1 MAVAVGQPAPDFV
14 LPDHEG
20 NEIRLSDLRGRWVL
34 LVFYPLDFSPVC
46 TDQLSVYEE
55 ALPELRERGV
65 EVLGISVDSAFCHR
79 AFRQKLG
86 ITTRLLADF
95 HPKGAVT
102 RSYGYYIEE
111 RGHGERALVLID
123 PDGVVRWAHKSP
135 TPLEIPGIN
144 LVFDELERQAAA

>member
-1 MAVAVGQPAPDFV
+1 MAVAVGQRAPDFV

-65 EVLGISVDSAFCHR
+65 EVLGISVDAS
-79 AFRQKLG
+79 
-86 ITTRLLADF
+86 TR
-95 HPKGAVT
+95 
-102 RSYGYYIEE
+102 
-111 RGHGERALVLID
+111 
-123 PDGVVRWAHKSP
+123 
-135 TPLEIPGIN
+135 
-144 LVFDELERQAAA
+144 

>member
-1 MAVAVGQPAPDFV
+1 MAVAAGQPAPEFT

-20 NEIRLSDLRGRWVL
+20 REVSLSDLRGRWVL

-65 EVLGISVDSAFCHR
+65 EVLGISVDSPFCHR
-79 AFRQKLG
+79 AFREQLG
-86 ITTRLLADF
+86 ISTTLLSDF

-102 RSYGYYIEE
+102 ERYGFYIGE

-123 PDGVVRWAHKSP
+123 PDGIVRWSYRSP

-144 LVFDELERQAAA
+144 LVFDALEQAVA